1 MRLQADLDIIAE
13 GELKAAP
20 HDDNRRNGLYRRQSG
35 TGHIL
40 REANG
45 FADVTSHRMSLFGH
59 AQLSRR

>member
-40 REANG
+40 HEANG
-45 FADVTSHRMSLFGH
+45 FAGVTPGLGRSGAGPEAVR
-59 AQLSRR
+59 